1 MERFGKRDILLDKPL
16 RLYGIKLE
24 ISRCILLQISLSD
37 FVFIACTYVDDKMLG
52 FYSPRDYQTLTV
64 TVAKDIN
71 FEDVN
76 QVQKLEMA
84 DEEYDKR
91 ADSVREFKR
100 KHKLGR

>member
-1 MERFGKRDILLDKPL
+1 MTDLCGIILDRSRFSLLL
-16 RLYGIKLE
+16 
-24 ISRCILLQISLSD
+24 ISLSD
-37 FVFIACTYVDDKMLG
+37 VLYCMYVDDKMLG